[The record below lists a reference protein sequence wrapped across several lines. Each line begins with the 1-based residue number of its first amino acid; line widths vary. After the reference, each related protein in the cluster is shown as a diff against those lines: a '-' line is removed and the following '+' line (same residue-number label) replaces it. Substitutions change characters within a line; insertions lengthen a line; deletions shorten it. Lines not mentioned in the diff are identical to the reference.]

1 MSGEWHGGKGSKARP
16 FSVSQDEF
24 GDNYDLIFG
33 KKDRNK
39 TKNILNISNSQ
50 THTKANTHNTDTQE
64 K

>member
-33 KKDRNK
+33 QKDRNK
-39 TKNILNISNSQ
+39 TKNILNNSNSQ

>member
-1 MSGEWHGGKGSKARP
+1 MGDGGKGSNPRP

-33 KKDRNK
+33 QKDRNK
-39 TKNILNISNSQ
+39 TKNILNNSNSH
-50 THTKANTHNTDTQE
+50 THTKANTDNTDTQE

>member
-1 MSGEWHGGKGSKARP
+1 MGDGGKGSKARP

-33 KKDRNK
+33 QKDRNK
-39 TKNILNISNSQ
+39 TKNILNNSNSQ
-50 THTKANTHNTDTQE
+50 THTMANTHNTDTQE

>member
-1 MSGEWHGGKGSKARP
+1 MGDGGKGSKARP
-16 FSVSQDEF
+16 FSVSQDKF
-24 GDNYDLIFG
+24 GDNYVLIFG

-39 TKNILNISNSQ
+39 TKNILNNSNSQ

>member
-1 MSGEWHGGKGSKARP
+1 MGDGGKGSKARP

-24 GDNYDLIFG
+24 GDSYDLIFG
-33 KKDRNK
+33 KKERNE
-39 TKNILNISNSQ
+39 TKNILNNANSQ

>member
-24 GDNYDLIFG
+24 SDNYDLIFG
-33 KKDRNK
+33 QKDRNK
-39 TKNILNISNSQ
+39 TKNILNNSNSQ

>member
-1 MSGEWHGGKGSKARP
+1 MGDGGKGSKARP

-24 GDNYDLIFG
+24 GDSYDLIFG
-33 KKDRNK
+33 KKERNE
-39 TKNILNISNSQ
+39 TKNILNNSNSQ

>member
-1 MSGEWHGGKGSKARP
+1 MGDGGKGSKARP

-33 KKDRNK
+33 QKDRNK
-39 TKNILNISNSQ
+39 TKNILNNSNSQ